1 MQQPDLSSIEWQCLP
16 YEQLTTA
23 QLYDIM
29 RVRQEVFV
37 VEQTCPYLDADGYD
51 DISHHLCGHTA
62 EGELVAYAR
71 ILPTTPTYPEHSSIG
86 RVLTTMPYR
95 RTGLGRM
102 LMPKAITATQE
113 LYPDLDIKIMAQHY
127 LESFYK
133 DFGFET
139 TSERFLYDDIWHI
152 DMVRVNDKS

>member
-1 MQQPDLSSIEWQCLP
+1 MQTSISALEWSLQSFEELS
-16 YEQLTTA
+16 TTR
-23 QLYDIM
+23 LYDIM
-29 RVRQEVFV
+29 QVRQAVFV

-51 DISHHLCGHTA
+51 NISHHLCGHTPV
-62 EGELVAYAR
+62 GELVAYAR

-102 LMPKAITATQE
+102 LMTRAIAATRR
-113 LYPDLDIKIMAQHY
+113 LHPHLAIKIMAQHY
-127 LESFYK
+127 LEAFYQS
-133 DFGFET
+133 FGFVT

-152 DMVRVNDKS
+152 DMVYSEL